1 MDRRTLL
8 TQGLASGLAPA
19 FLKGAE
25 NSARPNI
32 LYLHSHDTGRYI
44 QPYGHAVPTPNL
56 QKFASESVLFRH
68 AFDAAPTCS
77 PSRAALL
84 TGMAP
89 HSCGMFGLAHR
100 GFSLNDLNQHLASYL
115 SRNGYET
122 ALSGVQH
129 EATAPRIP
137 ELGYARVLETKGNR
151 GPEVAAAA
159 ARYLESRP
167 KSPFFLACGFFETHR
182 EFPAPGPAEDARYT
196 LPPSTLPDTQA
207 TRADMAAFKASAR
220 VLDESM
226 GRVLDALARAGLA
239 GNTLVIVTT
248 DHGIAFPRMK
258 CNLNQHG
265 MGVML
270 MMRGPGGFSGGKVSD
285 SLISHIDLFPTICE
299 VAGLQPP
306 GYLQGHSMMP
316 LIRGEKVEIR
326 GHLFGEVSY
335 HAAYEPARSVRTHRF
350 NYVRR
355 FDGRGKPN
363 LPNCDDGPSKTHW
376 INEGWRAQPV
386 DAESLYDLTFDP
398 AESRNLAADPAH
410 RATLDKM
417 RGMLQSW
424 MKETRDPLLSGTV
437 PPPKGARAND
447 PDGTSPREQ
456 PKVLD

>member
-8 TQGLASGLAPA
+8 TSGLAPA
-19 FLKGAE
+19 VLRSSAG
-25 NSARPNI
+25 SARPNI
-32 LYLHSHDTGRYI
+32 VYLHSHDTGRYI

-56 QKFASESVLFRH
+56 QRFATESVLFRQ

-100 GFSLNDLNQHLASYL
+100 GFGLNDPKQHLANYL
-115 SRNGYET
+115 SRNGYEA

-129 EATAPRIP
+129 ETTAPRIP
-137 ELGYARVLETKGNR
+137 DLGYSRVLETKGNR
-151 GPEVAAAA
+151 GPEVSAAA
-159 ARYLESRP
+159 ARYIESRP
-167 KSPFFLACGFFETHR
+167 KQPFFLACGFFETHR
-182 EFPAPGPAEDARYT
+182 EFPAPGPGEDPRYT
-196 LPPSTLPDTQA
+196 LPPSTLPDTPS

-220 VLDESM
+220 VMDDSM
-226 GRVLDALARAGLA
+226 GRVLDALARSGLA
-239 GNTLVIVTT
+239 ENTLVIITT

-270 MMRGPGGFSGGKVSD
+270 MLRGPGGFGGGKVSD
-285 SLISHIDLFPTICE
+285 ALISHIDLFPTICE
-299 VAGLQPP
+299 VAGLSAP
-306 GYLQGHSMMP
+306 GYLQGRSMMP
-316 LIRGEKVEIR
+316 LVRGDRTEIR
-326 GHLFGEVSY
+326 DHLFGEVSY
-335 HAAYEPARSVRTHRF
+335 HAAYEPARSVRTHRY

-363 LPNCDDGPSKTHW
+363 LPNCDDGLSKTYW
-376 INEGWRAQPV
+376 LDQGWRGQPL

-410 RATLDKM
+410 RATLDQL
-417 RGMLQSW
+417 RGTLQGW
-424 MKETRDPLLSGTV
+424 MKETGDPLLAGAV
-437 PPPKGARAND
+437 PPPKGARVND
-447 PDGTSPREQ
+447 AEGTSPREAV
-456 PKVLD
+456 KLLD